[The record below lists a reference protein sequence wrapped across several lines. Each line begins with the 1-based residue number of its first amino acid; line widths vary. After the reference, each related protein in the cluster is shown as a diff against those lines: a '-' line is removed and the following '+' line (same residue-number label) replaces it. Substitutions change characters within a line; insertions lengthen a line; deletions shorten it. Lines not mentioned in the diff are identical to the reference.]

1 MIDRGGRAEQA
12 VAARRLDSFVLKL
25 RCSSQ
30 LVCCSLG
37 AAEQQRWISLYDE
50 RRAVMSPSE
59 VQIDDAVVVINIH
72 QQFPFAQ
79 NAGSGANGEIRR

>member
-37 AAEQQRWISLYDE
+37 AAEQQRSAAI
-50 RRAVMSPSE
+50 A
-59 VQIDDAVVVINIH
+59 
-72 QQFPFAQ
+72 
-79 NAGSGANGEIRR
+79 

>member
-37 AAEQQRWISLYDE
+37 AAEQRRWMAFVYGDQELARSDYL
-50 RRAVMSPSE
+50 RM
-59 VQIDDAVVVINIH
+59 
-72 QQFPFAQ
+72 
-79 NAGSGANGEIRR
+79 